1 MFDHAAMRYKNTK
14 AHDTHC
20 TMCQSSDKSDKS
32 DKSDLSDILCPQY
45 RLCAMR
51 SASQQTTQPCAIKIQ
66 KHMALTAPCANRP
79 TSPTSPTCPTF
90 FAHSIGSAPVFAAL
104 RRGKQCTLPTSGN
117 ELCFLENAKH
127 MEHGGKPYFSP
138 RVPPFRPGV
147 VKRHAARNAAL
158 YG

>member
-1 MFDHAAMRYKNTK
+1 
-14 AHDTHC
+14 
-20 TMCQSSDKSDKS
+20 MCQSSDKSDKS
-32 DKSDLSDILCPQY
+32 DKSDILCPQY
-45 RLCAMR
+45 RLCARLRCAAPRQAMHP
-51 SASQQTTQPCAIKIQ
+51 ASQQTTQPCAIKIQ
-66 KHMALTAPCANRP
+66 KHMAHAAPCANRPTSP

-147 VKRHAARNAAL
+147 VKRPAARNAAL
-158 YG
+158 YD